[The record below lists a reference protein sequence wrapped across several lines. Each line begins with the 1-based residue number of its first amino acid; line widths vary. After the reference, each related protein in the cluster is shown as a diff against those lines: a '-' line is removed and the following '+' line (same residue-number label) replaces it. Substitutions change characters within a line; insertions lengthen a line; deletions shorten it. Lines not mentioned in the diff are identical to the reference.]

1 MLNINRPFLIFLKRG
16 LFLVF
21 FISLRLQAAV
31 SPLQDLIENA
41 NTGETVNLPAGTY
54 KGQLIISKGI
64 TLDGQNKTII
74 DGDGQNSV
82 VIIDTDGAQLR
93 NLHITNSGSSHNNTD
108 SCVQIKGHF
117 NIVKDN
123 LLDNCLIGID
133 LQQSNNNVVRRN
145 KISSKPLD
153 LGLRGDA
160 IRLWYSNDNKVTQ
173 NDIQDARDTVVWYS
187 KDNLISENTAT
198 RGRYALHFMYSQT
211 NKVEKNKYINN
222 SVGIFLMYSDGVEIR
237 DNYIAHANGAT
248 GVGIGFKESGNV
260 IVENNQILYC
270 ASGIY
275 LDLSPFQPD
284 TINDIKNNQ
293 IAYNGTGV
301 LFHNDW
307 VGNVFK
313 ENYFKGNISQ
323 VAVNG
328 ARTANRNVWEGNI
341 WDDYT
346 GFDQNKDGIGD
357 TPYQLYSYA
366 DQLLSD
372 LPQTKFF
379 KGTPLLELLNFLDQL
394 APFNQPVLLLQ
405 DSHPLLKK
413 MDKKHE

>member
-1 MLNINRPFLIFLKRG
+1 MLNFNRPFLIFLKRG
-16 LFLVF
+16 LFLVLL
-21 FISLRLQAAV
+21 ISLRLQAAV
-31 SPLQDLIENA
+31 SPLQELIENS
-41 NTGETVNLPAGTY
+41 NVGETVNLPTGTY
-54 KGQLIISKGI
+54 KGQLIVSKGI

-82 VIIDTDGAQLR
+82 VIIDTDGAQVR

-108 SCVQIKGHF
+108 ACVQIKGHF

-133 LQQSNNNVVRRN
+133 LQQSNHNIVRRN

-173 NDIQDARDTVVWYS
+173 NDIKDARDTVVWYS

-198 RGRYALHFMYSQT
+198 RGRYALHFMYSQH

-222 SVGIFLMYSDGVEIR
+222 SVGIFLMYSDGVEVR

-260 IVENNQILYC
+260 IVENNQVLYC

-307 VGNVFK
+307 AGNIFK
-313 ENYFKGNISQ
+313 ENYFKGNINQ

-328 ARTANRNVWEGNI
+328 ARTANRNVWEGNY

-346 GFDQNKDGIGD
+346 GFDQNKNGIGD

-394 APFNQPVLLLQ
+394 APFNQPVLLLE
-405 DSHPLLKK
+405 DKHPLLKK
-413 MDKKHE
+413 IDKKND

>member
-1 MLNINRPFLIFLKRG
+1 MLNFNRPFLIFLKKG
-16 LFLVF
+16 LFLTF
-21 FISLRLQAAV
+21 FISFELQAVV
-31 SPLQDLIENA
+31 SPLQELIENV
-41 NTGETVNLPAGTY
+41 NVGETVNLPEGTY
-54 KGQLIISKGI
+54 KGQLIVSKGI

-74 DGDGQNSV
+74 DGGGENSII
-82 VIIDTDGAQLR
+82 IIDTDGAQVR

-108 SCVQIKGHF
+108 ACVQIKGHF

-133 LQQSNNNVVRRN
+133 LQQSNNNVIRRN

-173 NDIQDARDTVVWYS
+173 NDIRDARDTVVWYS

-211 NKVEKNKYINN
+211 NKVEKNKYIDN
-222 SVGIFLMYSDGVEIR
+222 SVGIFLMYSDGVEVR
-237 DNYIAHANGAT
+237 DNYIAHATGAT
-248 GVGIGFKESGNV
+248 GVGIGFKETGNA
-260 IVENNQILYC
+260 IIENNQILYC
-270 ASGIY
+270 ASGLY

-284 TINDIKNNQ
+284 TTNEIRKNQ

-307 VGNVFK
+307 TGNIFK
-313 ENYFKGNISQ
+313 ENYFKGNIEQ
-323 VAVNG
+323 VSVNG
-328 ARTANRNVWEGNI
+328 ARTANRNVWEGNY

-346 GFDQNKDGIGD
+346 GFDQNKDHIGD

-394 APFNQPVLLLQ
+394 APFNQPVLLLE
-405 DSHPLLKK
+405 DKRPLLKK
-413 MDKKHE
+413 

>member
-1 MLNINRPFLIFLKRG
+1 MLNIFRPFFNILKKG
-16 LFLVF
+16 LFLTF
-21 FISLRLQAAV
+21 CLSSNSHAAA
-31 SPLQDLIENA
+31 SPLQDLIDQANA
-41 NTGETVNLPAGTY
+41 GETINLPEGEF
-54 KGQLIISKGI
+54 KGQLIVSKGI

-74 DGDGQNSV
+74 NGEGKGSV
-82 VIIDTDGAQLR
+82 VVLDTDGAQIR
-93 NLHITNSGSSHNNTD
+93 NVHITNSGGSHNNTD
-108 SCVQIKGHF
+108 ACVQIKGHF

-123 LLDNCLIGID
+123 ILDNCLIGVD
-133 LQQSNNNVVRRN
+133 LQQSNHNIVRRN
-145 KISSKPLD
+145 KISSKPFD

-173 NDIQDARDTVVWYS
+173 NDIHDSRDTVVWYS
-187 KDNLISENTAT
+187 KDNLIAENKTT
-198 RGRYALHFMYSQT
+198 RSRYALHFMYSQT
-211 NKVEKNKYINN
+211 NKVEKNQYVDN

-237 DNYIAHANGAT
+237 DNYIAHATGAT
-248 GVGIGFKESGNV
+248 GVGIGFKETGNV

-307 VGNVFK
+307 AGNVFK
-313 ENYFKGNISQ
+313 NNNFRGNISQ

-328 ARTANRNVWEGNI
+328 ARTANRNTWEGNY

-346 GFDQNKDGIGD
+346 GFDQNKDGTGD

-366 DQLLSD
+366 DQLLTD
-372 LPQTKFF
+372 LPFTKFF

-394 APFNQPVLLLQ
+394 APFNQPVLLLE
-405 DSHPLLKK
+405 DKRPLLKK
-413 MDKKHE
+413 

>member
-1 MLNINRPFLIFLKRG
+1 MLNFNRPFLIFLKRG
-16 LFLVF
+16 LFLAF
-21 FISLRLQAAV
+21 LISLRLQAAV

-41 NTGETVNLPAGTY
+41 NTGETLNLPAGTY

-74 DGDGQNSV
+74 DGEGQNSV
-82 VIIDTDGAQLR
+82 VIIDTDGAQVR

-108 SCVQIKGHF
+108 ACIQIKGHF

-133 LQQSNNNVVRRN
+133 LQQSNHNVVRRN

-173 NDIQDARDTVVWYS
+173 NDIKDARDTVVWYS
-187 KDNLISENTAT
+187 KDNLISENKTT
-198 RGRYALHFMYSQT
+198 RSRYALHFMYSQT
-211 NKVEKNKYINN
+211 NKVEKNQYINN

-237 DNYIAHANGAT
+237 DNYIAHATGAT
-248 GVGIGFKESGNV
+248 GVGIGFKETGNV
-260 IVENNQILYC
+260 VVENNQILYC

-275 LDLSPFQPD
+275 LDLSPFQPE

-293 IAYNGTGV
+293 IAYNGTGI

-307 VGNVFK
+307 TGNVFK

-328 ARTANRNVWEGNI
+328 ARTANRNTWEGNI

-366 DQLLSD
+366 DQLLTD
-372 LPQTKFF
+372 LPFTKFF

-394 APFNQPVLLLQ
+394 APFNQPILLLE
-405 DSHPLLKK
+405 DKRPLLKNRI
-413 MDKKHE
+413 KK